1 MSKYR
6 ILIILLGCFFL
17 SLLVLLVLSIN
28 HQLIFGF
35 YNTAI
40 KMPEFPLAS
49 QELHYFSWDEDPQ
62 IINRILQSSI
72 SENLRPI
79 VTLEPW
85 PQNRDRQFLDSINQ
99 GKYDD
104 TINQVCTSLSAL
116 EHEIIIRWG
125 HEMDLLNSRYPWA
138 GKEANLFINA
148 YQYFVEK
155 CRTVDVNSNFIF
167 MWSPSGD
174 NLATEYWPGKQY
186 VDIIGVSVYSFDL
199 WDQKEFGHQRSFLQ
213 IFYPKYRNLAGFD
226 RPIMIAEMGVTGTV
240 EFQKK
245 WLKKAFFQMK
255 FFPKLMGAIY
265 FNSLDNVG
273 VWGKDLP
280 VPDWRLK

>member
-1 MSKYR
+1 MSRYR
-6 ILIILLGCFFL
+6 ILIIVISCFFL
-17 SLLVLLVLSIN
+17 SLLVLFILSIN
-28 HQLIFGF
+28 RQLDFGF
-35 YNTAI
+35 YNSA
-40 KMPEFPLAS
+40 PDLSQFPSVS
-49 QELHYFSWDEDPQ
+49 QELHYFSWDEEPE

-72 SENLRPI
+72 TENLMPI

-85 PQNRDRQFLDSINQ
+85 PKNRDRQLLDSINQ

-104 TINQVCTSLSAL
+104 TISQVCTVLSTL
-116 EHEIIIRWG
+116 NYELVIRWG

-138 GKEANLFINA
+138 GKDADLFIDA
-148 YQYFVEK
+148 YQYFVKK
-155 CRTVDVNSNFIF
+155 CRMVDVNNNFIF

-174 NLATEYWPGKQY
+174 NLAAEYWPGRQY

-199 WDQKEFGHQRSFLQ
+199 WDQEEFGHQRSFLQ
-213 IFYPKYRNLAGFD
+213 IFYPKYRNLAGLG
-226 RPIMIAEMGVTGTV
+226 RPIMIAEMGVTGTT
-240 EFQKK
+240 EFQEQ

-255 FFPKLMGAIY
+255 FFPKLIGAIY

-280 VPDWRLK
+280 IPDWRLK